1 MYYSAACKGRRE
13 KINILLFL
21 LPLESREGAILDIKI
36 TRNVKET
43 EAAKEE

>member
-1 MYYSAACKGRRE
+1 VLLVRDEEK

-21 LPLESREGAILDIKI
+21 LPLESREGVILDIKI